1 MQKSCHSR
9 RFETLDFPRMEK
21 IFSVDTLFLPKLPYK
36 KKQQKKTNKK
46 QQQQQQPTAAK
57 TPGLKWAFK
66 KQQLQTRQKSLGEYS
81 FGFLPLLLHVF
92 FRAAPD
98 MLLQFTRVWQ
108 CFDYETYHM

>member
-36 KKQQKKTNKK
+36 NKKNKK
-46 QQQQQQPTAAK
+46 QKTKQPTAAK

-81 FGFLPLLLHVF
+81 FGFLPLLLHVL
-92 FRAAPD
+92 FRAAPN